1 MSEPVEEV
9 EGDGEREEE
18 LEGEDGGPSKV
29 HRLELSQDRGEVA
42 GHDENPQGG
51 EGEDPGL
58 DTAGPSV
65 GDRHHAGQLG
75 LVDGQVG
82 GQGPIQLL

>member
-1 MSEPVEEV
+1 MSEAVKEV

-18 LEGEDGGPSKV
+18 LECEDGHTAQM
-29 HRLELSQDRGEVA
+29 HRLQLGEDRGEVA

-51 EGEDPGL
+51 EGEDAGL
-58 DTAGPSV
+58 DTARTAV

-82 GQGPIQLL
+82 GQRSAQFL